1 MTFNWP
7 IVGHKKIVKF
17 LQKTIEGGKT
27 SQAYLF
33 YGPEN
38 LGKKSVAKFFSQTL
52 ICEADVVDARDE
64 VNVKIPCGKCQNCQ
78 GFLKNIHPDV
88 VWIRKEEDK
97 KDISIDQ
104 IRDLKEK
111 ISLTGFTNG
120 YKVIII
126 VNAEEMNNSAA
137 NSFLKMLE
145 EPPKKSV
152 IILLANNLKNIPE
165 TILSRCQLLK
175 FSLVAKKEIVDYLK
189 KEHKLSVEKADEIAS
204 LSLGHPGQAIKF
216 LNDKKILEDYLEKQK
231 KLIKIIESSLSE
243 RLKIAEG
250 LAKDEEIKKIITGW
264 KNLIRDL
271 ILLKTNNE
279 KLLVNLTLRSQL
291 KKITEKFSFEKIY
304 QIEKELNNLNLYLN
318 QNINLRLALDNFVIN
333 L

>member
-1 MTFNWP
+1 MTFPWP
-7 IVGHKKIVKF
+7 IIGHPKIVKF
-17 LQKTIEGGKT
+17 LQKSIEGGKIAH
-27 SQAYLF
+27 AYLF

-38 LGKKSVAKFFSQTL
+38 LGKKSVAKYFAQTL
-52 ICEADVVDARDE
+52 VCEEGA
-64 VNVKIPCGKCQNCQ
+64 KKPCGKCQSCQ

-120 YKVIII
+120 YKIIII
-126 VNAEEMNNSAA
+126 VNAEEMSNSAA

-145 EPPKKSV
+145 EPPPKSV

-165 TILSRCQLLK
+165 TIASRCQVLK

-204 LSLGHPGQAIKF
+204 LSLGHPGQALKF
-216 LNDKKILEDYLEKQK
+216 LDDKKILGEYLERQK
-231 KLIKIIESSLSE
+231 NLIKIIESNLSE

-250 LAKDEEIKKIITGW
+250 LAKDEEIKKIVTGW

-291 KKITEKFSFEKIY
+291 KEIAEKFSFEQIY
-304 QIEKELNNLNLYLN
+304 KTEKELNNLNLYLN